1 MDGAR
6 GRPLPAWAADPSNAT
21 VRMIGK
27 AEPFLGTA
35 PAACSTSGDPSSPA
49 AGVCVTILCPRNRE
63 GRLDGRRAGVT
74 KCSRSSVYV
83 NIRTPRK
90 WAVTAA
96 AIAPPR
102 VTLRRRHGR
111 GSWRGWVF
119 VGPFMVVLFLVV
131 QVPIMLGI
139 ALIVAM
145 AIDGGRLYGKSFFR
159 ISIFLPYAVPAVVA
173 TLMWGFMYGSRF
185 GLVGNIERAFG
196 VSLPDLFSPGLVLA
210 SIANIVTWEYVGY
223 NMLIFYSALRVIP
236 TELYEAAEIDGAGQ
250 FRIIRS
256 IKLPAIRGAVVVATV
271 FSIIGSFQLFNE
283 PSILQNLA
291 PNAITTYFTPNL
303 YAYSLSFSGQQ
314 YNYSATVAIVMGLIT
329 MAIAYAV
336 QLRGMRREG

>member
-1 MDGAR
+1 MTVFGLVFLAPIVYSIYLSLFRKQLVGGNTFVGMDNYAR
-6 GRPLPAWAADPSNAT
+6 VLGRPGT
-21 VRMIGK
+21 V
-27 AEPFLGTA
+27 
-35 PAACSTSGDPSSPA
+35 GDPQFWSA
-49 AGVCVTILCPRNRE
+49 FA
-63 GRLDGRRAGVT
+63 
-74 KCSRSSVYV
+74 
-83 NIRTPRK
+83 
-90 WAVTAA
+90 
-96 AIAPPR
+96 R
-102 VTLRRRHGR
+102 VA
-111 GSWRGWVF
+111 
-119 VGPFMVVLFLVV
+119 LFLAV

-139 ALIVAM
+139 ALVVAM
-145 AIDGGRLYGKSFFR
+145 AIDGGRLYGASFFR

-185 GLVGNIERAFG
+185 GLMGNIERAFG

-256 IKLPAIRGAVVVATV
+256 IKLPAIRGAVVVATI

-291 PNAITTYFTPNL
+291 PNAITTSFTPNL